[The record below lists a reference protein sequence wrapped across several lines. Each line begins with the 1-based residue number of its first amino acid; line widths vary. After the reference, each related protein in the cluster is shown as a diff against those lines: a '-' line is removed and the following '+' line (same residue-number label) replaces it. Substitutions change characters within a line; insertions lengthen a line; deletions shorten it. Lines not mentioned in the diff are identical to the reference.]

1 MSNSPTVVELVQQ
14 LAAAE
19 RSVRAR
25 EPLRL
30 SRPAQELRKDFR
42 RFSELRDELS
52 RAEPRVLA
60 LRDAAQL
67 LTDDAQDVCR
77 RSVPHNAN
85 IMFVCAEKFEIMW
98 LCF

>member
-1 MSNSPTVVELVQQ
+1 MYQSTVVELVSQ

-19 RSVRAR
+19 KSVRAR

-30 SRPAQELRKDFR
+30 TRPAPELRKDFR

-67 LTDDAQDVCR
+67 LTNDAQDVCR
-77 RSVPHNAN
+77 R
-85 IMFVCAEKFEIMW
+85 
-98 LCF
+98 